1 MNYDLDK
8 FGLSEE
14 ELFSPVD
21 NSSLESEKI
30 TAPRYSYWH
39 SVFRVFFKKKINI
52 AVLCLLGVILLM
64 TYVYPLFV
72 EYDRFA
78 NLMNGATKH
87 LSPSKALQQLGFNI
101 HWILGSGASGQ
112 STFDCCLVWFQNFSF
127 PGVYLCAHQP
137 FDWCDCRICLGI
149 FEEG

>member
-1 MNYDLDK
+1 M
-8 FGLSEE
+8 
-14 ELFSPVD
+14 
-21 NSSLESEKI
+21 
-30 TAPRYSYWH
+30 
-39 SVFRVFFKKKINI
+39 FRVFFKKKINI

-87 LSPSKALQQLGFNI
+87 LSPSKALQQLGFKI

-112 STFDCCLVWFQNFSF
+112 STFDAVWFGS
-127 PGVYLCAHQP
+127 
-137 FDWCDCRICLGI
+137 RISVSLAFI
-149 FEEG
+149 